1 MKPPQTSQSDLL
13 LSIKAGRPE
22 AYRELYGQHRSDFLR
37 WASKRF
43 DLDQDELTDVFQDA
57 VVAFYTAIVE
67 ERITSLESSP
77 AAYLFGIARKMLLKK
92 SSLHKRTNLVAEV
105 DDSMIE
111 QVDLKLY
118 QKMEADHQ
126 SQLIRQ
132 AIDQL
137 GSSCQKLIRL
147 FYFHRYSTEAIKER
161 MGYNSSDVV
170 RSQKLK
176 CIKQLR
182 KIVTKRNT

>member
-1 MKPPQTSQSDLL
+1 
-13 LSIKAGRPE
+13 
-22 AYRELYGQHRSDFLR
+22 
-37 WASKRF
+37 
-43 DLDQDELTDVFQDA
+43 
-57 VVAFYTAIVE
+57 
-67 ERITSLESSP
+67 
-77 AAYLFGIARKMLLKK
+77 MLLKK

-126 SQLIRQ
+126 SQLIQQ